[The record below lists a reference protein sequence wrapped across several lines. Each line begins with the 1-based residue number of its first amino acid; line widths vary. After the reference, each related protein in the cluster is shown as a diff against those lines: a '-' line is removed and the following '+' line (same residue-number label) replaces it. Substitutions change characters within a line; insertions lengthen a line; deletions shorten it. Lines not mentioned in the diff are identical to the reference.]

1 MKKPRRRSH
10 STARRVKNF
19 ARWWRLPDQNLL
31 RHEAR
36 WGRRLLLRPPGIF
49 LLLLPLAIKLLADGL
64 LKMADGQANHTGA
77 LVAAVCLRHMAV
89 LFVVALLW
97 RSLMQQRTFL
107 LPSRQKM
114 HDLALSLYGGRQ
126 LWPALIAAPIV
137 VPASIMTLNVLLD
150 VPGLLAGGFVARE
163 LLAVEF
169 FLLFV
174 EWIGLVLFTT
184 QIAAGCFS
192 DPNPLRLFF
201 AMGGY
206 GFQFALVFGSML
218 FLTCCIATP
227 ALALADGIEQ
237 DGIVL
242 HLCVAVA
249 GAVLFLCFAVNFYL
263 AAAKYNLQQLRQID
277 LLEIY
282 RERYETPG
290 RNRF

>member
-1 MKKPRRRSH
+1 M
-10 STARRVKNF
+10 
-19 ARWWRLPDQNLL
+19 
-31 RHEAR
+31 
-36 WGRRLLLRPPGIF
+36 LLRPPA
-49 LLLLPLAIKLLADGL
+49 LPALLPLAIKLLTDGL
-64 LKMADGQANHTGA
+64 LKMADGQADHTGA
-77 LVAAVCLRHMAV
+77 LVAAVFLRHMAV
-89 LFVVALLW
+89 LFVAGLLW
-97 RSLMQQRTFL
+97 RGLMRQRTFL
-107 LPSRQKM
+107 LPARQKM
-114 HDLALSLYGGRQ
+114 HDLTLSLYGGRQ

-201 AMGGY
+201 ARAGY
-206 GFQFALVFGSML
+206 GLQFTLFFGSMI

-227 ALALADGIEQ
+227 AWAAMASTGTPSSAPVRR
-237 DGIVL
+237 GGVRFSS
-242 HLCVAVA
+242 
-249 GAVLFLCFAVNFYL
+249 LFPVNFYQ
-263 AAAKYNLQQLRQID
+263 AAAKYNLQQLRSR

-282 RERYETPG
+282 GRYKRGPQPV
-290 RNRF
+290 